1 MNSAFE
7 KFNSVMDVF
16 KEITP
21 LLRELGSARR
31 SPTAGSSDI
40 DRPNPIDRVSDMAPQ
55 GPQVAPQSPDMAP
68 GPSSASFDPRSLG
81 SSHHDAL
88 RDDVFVSPRG
98 GVDKGEH
105 VPVGIRSRSPSA
117 SPSHQQHLRD
127 EMEKVHAEMSHIRD
141 LIDFCCACGRA
152 PPDQSHRDLEM
163 LQAKYAQL
171 SLALEESLHASSSHR
186 RGRSPSFA
194 SHRVASPSADHRS
207 LRPDSSSLHGPHLS
221 TRPRSP
227 SQDRS
232 RSRDDYSGHRRHSRR
247 SQERYVERFS
257 SSAVPSHSRRPRSRG
272 SPSPKRL
279 EFSRESPSQ
288 HEMRFASRESPSQH
302 EMRFASQGSP
312 SQHELR
318 FATRGSASPKRM
330 GFASRAS
337 PSPKGM
343 GFASD
348 SGPSTSKRPL
358 SRDSPSQRPRSSR
371 DSLSP
376 RRGSPS
382 SKRQRY
388 ESRDSDSPRR
398 RHSSRAS
405 SREASLERP
414 HSRSS
419 PTHPY
424 SPSREDKEAED
435 TSMPAPVK
443 AMIDFI
449 MQSFPEATASP
460 AHPSSR
466 SFDLSAS
473 AGVTDAATP
482 SGSLLAWCHAMSD
495 SFADTQKRFSQRIK
509 DGRVCHSLLPTLHR
523 FERASNSPTQ
533 GKELKAN
540 PDILDLLRNKVP
552 DFRQLP
558 ISIKE
563 GISIERSLR
572 SCLESHNFLTWSV
585 MALIKALHEKK
596 LLPKDDP
603 VISQLQKSFSKAC
616 SNVTSGL
623 MANTAFVTMK
633 RRQLLL
639 SHVVPSVS

>member
-1 MNSAFE
+1 
-7 KFNSVMDVF
+7 
-16 KEITP
+16 
-21 LLRELGSARR
+21 
-31 SPTAGSSDI
+31 
-40 DRPNPIDRVSDMAPQ
+40 
-55 GPQVAPQSPDMAP
+55 
-68 GPSSASFDPRSLG
+68 
-81 SSHHDAL
+81 
-88 RDDVFVSPRG
+88 
-98 GVDKGEH
+98 
-105 VPVGIRSRSPSA
+105 
-117 SPSHQQHLRD
+117 
-127 EMEKVHAEMSHIRD
+127 MSHIRD
-141 LIDFCCACGRA
+141 LIDFCRARGRA
-152 PPDQSHRDLEM
+152 PPDQSHHDFEI

-171 SLALEESLHASSSHR
+171 SLALEESLNASSSLL

-194 SHRVASPSADHRS
+194 SHRVASPSADHCS

-247 SQERYVERFS
+247 SQERFIERFG
-257 SSAVPSHSRRPRSRG
+257 SSAAPTHGRRPRSRG

-288 HEMRFASRESPSQH
+288 HEMRFTSQ
-302 EMRFASQGSP
+302 ESP

-318 FATRGSASPKRM
+318 FATRRSASPKRM

-337 PSPKGM
+337 PSPKRM

-358 SRDSPSQRPRSSR
+358 SRDSPSQRPRYSR
-371 DSLSP
+371 DYLSP

-382 SKRQRY
+382 SKRQRH

-419 PTHPY
+419 PAHPY

-466 SFDLSAS
+466 SFDLSA
-473 AGVTDAATP
+473 GVTDAATP
-482 SGSLLAWCHAMSD
+482 SGSLLGWCHAMSD

-509 DGRVCHSLLPTLHR
+509 DGRGLSFP
-523 FERASNSPTQ
+523 FAYSP
-533 GKELKAN
+533 
-540 PDILDLLRNKVP
+540 
-552 DFRQLP
+552 
-558 ISIKE
+558 
-563 GISIERSLR
+563 
-572 SCLESHNFLTWSV
+572 
-585 MALIKALHEKK
+585 
-596 LLPKDDP
+596 
-603 VISQLQKSFSKAC
+603 
-616 SNVTSGL
+616 
-623 MANTAFVTMK
+623 
-633 RRQLLL
+633 
-639 SHVVPSVS
+639 